1 MSIKNIKNVSY
12 FELVL
17 LIRSF
22 NQWLKQIIPITM
34 NKIHKLW
41 ITIKEPSLWINDST
55 TSFKFQWTNLLTID
69 QWIRSLNQ
77 WPNQIIQNHSLIRF
91 LNYWL
96 DHTNLIEQII
106 HDSWISVSNLWIK
119 VLTGS
124 FQIQWTNQSLI
135 NKSTK

>member
-106 HDSWISVSNLWIK
+106 HDSWISVSNIWIK